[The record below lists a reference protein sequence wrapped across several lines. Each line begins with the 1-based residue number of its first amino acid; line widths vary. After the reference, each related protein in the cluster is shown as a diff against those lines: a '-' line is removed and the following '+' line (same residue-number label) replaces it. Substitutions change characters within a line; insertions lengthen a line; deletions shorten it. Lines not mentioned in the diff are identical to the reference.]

1 MGNKVPRTE
10 LRIHVESLVVT
21 LRGERVILDA
31 DLARIYGVTTGAL
44 NRAVKRNLERF
55 PEDFV
60 FQVKAEKLSAL
71 RCQSGIS
78 KEAPDAGVVR
88 VGRGGRRYLPYA
100 FTEHGALMAANVLSS
115 ARAIQMSVLVI
126 RVFVRMRQTMAAHAQ
141 MAEKLAELDRRVAGH
156 DEAIRSLVQTIR
168 RIIAPPR
175 APSSGPPEKTRR
187 SIGFKVEEGRP
198 RYGRSRR
205 VRGGGSA

>member
-1 MGNKVPRTE
+1 MRKSENRVAAAAVR
-10 LRIHVESLVVT
+10 VEEMIVT

-55 PEDFV
+55 PDDFV
-60 FQVKAEKLSAL
+60 FPVTAEEISAL

-78 KEAPDAGVVR
+78 KKEPDAGVVK

-115 ARAIQMSVLVI
+115 ARAIQMSVFVI
-126 RVFVRMRQTMAAHAQ
+126 RAFVRMRKTLTPREFAR
-141 MAEKLAELDRRVAGH
+141 KLAVLEREMKGRLDVQ
-156 DEAIRSLVQTIR
+156 ESAIVGILQRMLDLLD
-168 RIIAPPR
+168 PPR
-175 APSSGPPEKTRR
+175 LPVPGRR
-187 SIGFKVEEGRP
+187 SIGFRVEEGRP
-198 RYGRSRR
+198 RYRLRR
-205 VRGGGSA
+205 VAARPRA